1 MTLEPSAEESLDRP
15 HPGALGVFLGIGL
28 RVAFLYCLI
37 GVGNELLRQRLPP
50 AVTQGI
56 SDAVYGLPTN
66 LLGRLGLAEPITQAA
81 MQGRLPTWLAAA
93 AAPTLG
99 VLLIVVTCLAAWGIW
114 ALLALVASLKN
125 R

>member
-1 MTLEPSAEESLDRP
+1 MILEPSAEESLDRP
-15 HPGALGVFLGIGL
+15 RRGALGLFLGIGL
-28 RVAFLYCLI
+28 RVAFLYCVV
-37 GVGNELLRQRLPP
+37 GVGNELLRHRLPLP
-50 AVTQGI
+50 FTQGI

-81 MQGRLPTWLAAA
+81 LQGRVPTWMAAS

-99 VLLIVVTCLAAWGIW
+99 VLLILVTCLAAWGIW
-114 ALLALVASLKN
+114 ALLALVASLKQ